1 MFKKQLHTRQAIR
14 FRAFSRKRYAAFRS
28 MHREVTLGHVAS
40 YICDLELA
48 KSGKQTERQYRRA
61 ASVPASTDDTVP
73 NEPEYVANLL
83 SLAEILSLQTDYVCA
98 AAAQAIHY
106 PTIRTGL
113 AILQR
118 ISHSR
123 FFIPFLFYEKNN
135 FYAMYRTGMFASPG
149 H

>member
-61 ASVPASTDDTVP
+61 ASVPTSTDDTVP
-73 NEPEYVANLL
+73 NEPEYAANLL
-83 SLAEILSLQTDYVCA
+83 SLAKMLPLQTDYVCA
-98 AAAQAIHY
+98 AAAQADIHY
-106 PTIRTGL
+106 PTIRAGL

-118 ISHSR
+118 ISQSR
-123 FFIPFLFYEKNN
+123 FFINSIFIL
-135 FYAMYRTGMFASPG
+135 
-149 H
+149 

>member
-61 ASVPASTDDTVP
+61 ASVSASTDDTVP
-73 NEPEYVANLL
+73 NEPEYAANLL
-83 SLAEILSLQTDYVCA
+83 SLAKMLPLQTDYVCA
-98 AAAQAIHY
+98 AAAQADIHY
-106 PTIRTGL
+106 PTIRAGL

-118 ISHSR
+118 ISQSR
-123 FFIPFLFYEKNN
+123 FFINSIFIL
-135 FYAMYRTGMFASPG
+135 
-149 H
+149 

>member
-61 ASVPASTDDTVP
+61 ASVPVSTDDTVP
-73 NEPEYVANLL
+73 NEPEYAANLL
-83 SLAEILSLQTDYVCA
+83 SLAEMLPLQTDYVCT
-98 AAAQAIHY
+98 AAAQADIHY
-106 PTIRTGL
+106 PTIRAGL

-118 ISHSR
+118 ISQSR
-123 FFIPFLFYEKNN
+123 FFINSIFIL
-135 FYAMYRTGMFASPG
+135 
-149 H
+149 

>member
-73 NEPEYVANLL
+73 NEPEYAANLL
-83 SLAEILSLQTDYVCA
+83 SLAEMLPLQTDYVCA
-98 AAAQAIHY
+98 AAAQADIHY
-106 PTIRTGL
+106 PTIRAGL

-118 ISHSR
+118 ISQSR
-123 FFIPFLFYEKNN
+123 FFINSIFIL
-135 FYAMYRTGMFASPG
+135 
-149 H
+149 

>member
-61 ASVPASTDDTVP
+61 ASVPTSTDDTVP
-73 NEPEYVANLL
+73 NEPEYAASLL
-83 SLAEILSLQTDYVCA
+83 SLAEMLPLQTDYVCA
-98 AAAQAIHY
+98 AAAQADIHY
-106 PTIRTGL
+106 PTIRAGL

-118 ISHSR
+118 ISQSR
-123 FFIPFLFYEKNN
+123 FFINSIFIL
-135 FYAMYRTGMFASPG
+135 
-149 H
+149 